1 MWFSKNK
8 PQEATPRAVPQ
19 DCPEAADCAVRI
31 AGVCDGKYL
40 LTDDKLFFLLT
51 GWVPLIPV
59 PLIPEPLPL
68 RQVAPA
74 NHQLISE
81 GTNETDN

>member
-8 PQEATPRAVPQ
+8 PQEATPKAVPQ

-40 LTDDKLFFLLT
+40 ITDDKLFFLLT
-51 GWVPLIPV
+51 GWVPI
-59 PLIPEPLPL
+59 PL